1 MRIRVEQLNSVIGDL
16 KGNKK
21 LILEALKKAE
31 KDEIGLL
38 ILTESVTTG
47 YPAQDLLE
55 GKHFRESVYS
65 LNEEIVSAT
74 GKTWLLF
81 GTITPNKSG
90 VGRKMFNSAIL
101 AAEGK
106 QVGVV
111 NKSLLPT
118 YDVFDDLRYFEPD
131 ENFHCLDFKG
141 VKLGVTVCE
150 DIWYNENEYNYH
162 TYRLNPA
169 KILKDQGAQL
179 IINVSASP
187 FTKTKHEGRLKMLR
201 HHAEHLKLP
210 IFYANQVGA
219 HTDIIFDGDSMILD
233 SQGNQ
238 IVQSEPFIP
247 SYADCTFDA
256 KSGALTNP
264 SKGSSY
270 PEKNEERI
278 FRALCL
284 GLKDYIEKTG
294 FTKDVIL
301 GLSGGIDSAIVAV
314 LAVEALGK
322 DHVQAITM
330 PGEFSS
336 EGSVKDSEVLA
347 GNLGFKLHEI
357 SIENVNTTF
366 GITLEDVFKGTEFG
380 VAEENIQS
388 RIRGTLLMA
397 VSNKFNSL
405 VLATGNKSE
414 FAVGYS
420 TLYGDMNGALAVIAD
435 LYKEE
440 VYALARWL
448 NSEYFGKEI
457 IPVATLEKEPS
468 AELRPGQKDSDSL
481 PPYPILD
488 QIVFRYVEQHQS
500 AAEIEKAGFDSDVV
514 RKVIQMIDRN
524 EFKRFQAPPILK
536 LSAKSFGI
544 GRRRPIVQQWTGQS
558 FIKH

>member
-1 MRIRVEQLNSVIGDL
+1 MRIRVEQLNVVIGDL
-16 KGNKK
+16 AGNKK
-21 LILEALKKAE
+21 LIMDALYKAE
-31 KDEIGLL
+31 KDEIELL
-38 ILTESVTTG
+38 VLTEAVTTG
-47 YPAQDLLE
+47 YPVQDLLE
-55 GKHFRESVYS
+55 GQHFRESVYK
-65 LNEEIVSAT
+65 LNEEIISTT
-74 GKTWLLF
+74 GKTGLLF

-90 VGRKMFNSAIL
+90 LGRKMFNSAIL
-101 AAEGK
+101 AADGK
-106 QVGVV
+106 QIGVV
-111 NKSLLPT
+111 NKALLPT
-118 YDVFDDLRYFEPD
+118 YDVFDDLRYFEPGED
-131 ENFHCLDFKG
+131 FHCLEFGG

-150 DIWYNENEYNYH
+150 DIWYNENEFNYH

-169 KILKDQGAQL
+169 KILKDLGAQL

-219 HTDIIFDGDSMILD
+219 HTDIIFDGDSMVLD
-233 SQGNQ
+233 SKGNQ
-238 IVQSEPFIP
+238 VVQSEPFVS
-247 SYADCTFDA
+247 SYADCTFDSE
-256 KSGALTNP
+256 SGELTNP

-270 PEKNEERI
+270 PEKKEERV
-278 FRALCL
+278 FKALCL

-294 FTKDVIL
+294 FTKDVLL

-322 DHVQAITM
+322 DHVQAISM
-330 PGEFSS
+330 PSEFSS
-336 EGSVKDSEVLA
+336 EGSVTDSESLA
-347 GNLGFKLHEI
+347 RNLGLKLHQI
-357 SIENVNTTF
+357 SISEINTTF
-366 GITLEDVFKGTEFG
+366 GKSLEGLFKGTEFG
-380 VAEENIQS
+380 VAEENLQS

-448 NSEYFGKEI
+448 NNEYYGKDI
-457 IPVATLEKEPS
+457 IPATTIEKEPS

-481 PPYPILD
+481 PPYAILD
-488 QIVFRYVEQHQS
+488 QIVFRYVELHENL
-500 AAEIEKAGFDSDVV
+500 AEIEGAGFDSEVV
-514 RKVIQMIDRN
+514 RNVIQMIDRN
-524 EFKRFQAPPILK
+524 EFKRFQAPPVLK
-536 LSAKSFGI
+536 LSAKSFGV
-544 GRRRPIVQQWTGQS
+544 GRRRPIVQQWTGQG

>member
-1 MRIRVEQLNSVIGDL
+1 MRIRVEQLNVVIGDL
-16 KGNKK
+16 AGNKK
-21 LILEALKKAE
+21 LILDALNKAE
-31 KDEIGLL
+31 KDEIELL
-38 ILTESVTTG
+38 VLTEAVTTG
-47 YPAQDLLE
+47 YPVQDLLE
-55 GKHFRESVYS
+55 GKHFRESVYR
-65 LNEEIVSAT
+65 LNEEIISAT
-74 GKTWLLF
+74 GKTGLLF

-90 VGRKMFNSAIL
+90 LGRKMFNSAIL
-101 AAEGK
+101 ATEGS
-106 QVGVV
+106 QIGVV
-111 NKSLLPT
+111 NKALLPT

-131 ENFHCLDFKG
+131 ENFHCLEFGG

-150 DIWYNENEYNYH
+150 DIWYNENEFNYH

-233 SQGNQ
+233 SEGNQ
-238 IVQSEPFIP
+238 VVQSEPFLP
-247 SYADCTFDA
+247 SYADCTFDTE
-256 KSGALTNP
+256 SGELTNP
-264 SKGSSY
+264 SKGSRY
-270 PEKNEERI
+270 PEKKEERV
-278 FRALCL
+278 FKALCL

-294 FTKDVIL
+294 FTEYVLL

-336 EGSVKDSEVLA
+336 EGSVTDSESLA
-347 GNLGFKLHEI
+347 RNLGFKLHQI
-357 SIENVNTTF
+357 SINDINTAF
-366 GITLEDVFKGTEFG
+366 GKSLADLFEGTEFG

-435 LYKEE
+435 LYKDE

-448 NSEYFGKEI
+448 NDEYYGKEI
-457 IPVATLEKEPS
+457 IPASTIEKEPS
-468 AELRPGQKDSDSL
+468 AELRPGQIDSDSL

-500 AAEIEKAGFDSDVV
+500 SSEIEEAGFDSDIV

-524 EFKRFQAPPILK
+524 EFKRFQAPPVLK
-536 LSAKSFGI
+536 LSAKSFGV
-544 GRRRPIVQQWTGQS
+544 GRRRPIVQQWTGHG